1 MVLGLII
8 LHQEQ
13 EQPVQLVQDRPGF
26 TDIAAE
32 YEFPLFCG
40 GITAEGC
47 HSPLAL
53 VHVACKN
60 RQSRLRCTGESGS
73 GQGAGAKE
81 SVHKPA
87 DAAEL
92 FLPVSIQQDK
102 LLKLWGI
109 GRILGLFSPCP

>member
-1 MVLGLII
+1 M
-8 LHQEQ
+8 
-13 EQPVQLVQDRPGF
+13 
-26 TDIAAE
+26 
-32 YEFPLFCG
+32 G

-92 FLPVSIQQDK
+92 FLPASIQQDK